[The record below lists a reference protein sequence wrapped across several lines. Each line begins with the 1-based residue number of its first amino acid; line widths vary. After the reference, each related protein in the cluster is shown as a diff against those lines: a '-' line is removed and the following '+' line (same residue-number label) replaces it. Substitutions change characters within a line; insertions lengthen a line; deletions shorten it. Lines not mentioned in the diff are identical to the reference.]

1 MAYSSSNRALECFVS
16 LRNLAFDVAGAISSR
31 FRFLLGSILDQVHPV
46 LIWGLAA
53 NLLVLEDDVLTE
65 LLLLSVIALRAGA
78 RGTQGSC

>member
-1 MAYSSSNRALECFVS
+1 MQL
-16 LRNLAFDVAGAISSR
+16 
-31 FRFLLGSILDQVHPV
+31 V

-78 RGTQGSC
+78 RGTQESR